1 MPERGGWRRATTQR
15 AWAALVKIGA
25 PVQVASFGPKSG
37 EGDGAGGRRRRR
49 RRAGDGGHVG
59 DRAADDRVG
68 VACELMEGVAADT
81 VVTSVPLLRRP
92 GTVGPENVALTVGK
106 VWAPGDPGSE
116 SIAGLLRMRA
126 SKCTTH
132 ASPVGRSRV
141 PSPPGGT
148 RRQRPGAASVAVQ
161 LPSQE
166 EFPGGVDWPTKG
178 PASSKTSGSTV
189 PPMQST
195 PPPEQA
201 G

>member
-1 MPERGGWRRATTQR
+1 MKLPELAVGGGPPPNG
-15 AWAALVKIGA
+15 LGPLLNGGA
-25 PVQVASFGPKSG
+25 PVHVESFGPKSTKFTVPVG
-37 EGDGAGGRRRRR
+37 WAAGAG
-49 RRAGDGGHVG
+49 APVTV
-59 DRAADDRVG
+59 ATSWIALPMIAVG

-161 LPSQE
+161 LP
-166 EFPGGVDWPTKG
+166 
-178 PASSKTSGSTV
+178 
-189 PPMQST
+189 
-195 PPPEQA
+195 
-201 G
+201 